1 MKAATT
7 ASVLALIWERATAQ
21 DYNAPPPDL
30 ATLPE
35 LSLFETWR
43 PHTHVLPPNG
53 QIGDPCAHYVDPET
67 GRFHVGFLHNGTGIA
82 AVLTED
88 LVHYYDVRPNGNFSI
103 VAGGPN
109 DPVAVFDGSVIPR
122 GVDDKPTLLYTSVS
136 SLPIHWT
143 LAYTRGSESQSL
155 AVTYDGGKNFTKL
168 DIPPVIPEPPVDVN
182 VTGFRDPYVF
192 QNADL
197 DKSLGNTEGTWYTT
211 ISGGVHDVGPGL
223 FLYQNT
229 SPDFEQWEY
238 LGEWYN
244 EPANSTWGN
253 GDWSKVFGYNFE
265 TTNAF
270 GLTREGYSYSGS
282 PFMTIAVESS
292 YVPIQPSVSSL
303 HAQLWLAGSIGVSEG
318 ENVTFT
324 PDMVGVFDWG
334 LASYAAAGKV
344 VPQSSL
350 PSTASGAPDRFISYV
365 WLTGDVFGGIVGF
378 PAAQQ
383 GWQNTL
389 LTARELS
396 IKAIPNVVNNDL
408 VKETGSW
415 RLTADSDSAGECVE
429 LETLGIDIARETYS
443 AMTDTPG
450 FTEPGRTLTSA
461 GVIPFTRSPDTK
473 FFVLEAEISFDA
485 RASGLQTGFQ
495 ILASEL
501 ESTTIYYQFSNES
514 IMIDRSKTSAAADTT
529 SGIDASPE
537 SGRLRLFDIND
548 NCGNNSSDSGNGGS
562 GGHGIYGGHGGQGGY
577 AGHGDHKCGEKDEQ
591 GVHHSTDCKS
601 DPAPESDA
609 HSSHSSEVGE
619 EHIETLSLT
628 IVVDNSVLEVYA
640 NSRFVLSTWVRP
652 WYENSTEIRFFQN
665 GEGEASFN
673 NIRVADG
680 LYDAYPDRDQ

>member
-1 MKAATT
+1 M
-7 ASVLALIWERATAQ
+7 LH
-21 DYNAPPPDL
+21 PPDL

-88 LVHYYDVRPNGNFSI
+88 LVHYYDVRPNGNYSI

-109 DPVAVFDGSVIPR
+109 DPLAVFDGSVIPS
-122 GVDDKPTLLYTSVS
+122 GVDGKPTLLYTSVS
-136 SLPIHWT
+136 ALPIHWT
-143 LAYTRGSESQSL
+143 LPYTRGISRSYL
-155 AVTYDGGKNFTKL
+155 RRGKNFTKL
-168 DIPPVIPEPPVDVN
+168 EIPPVIPEPPVGVD

-192 QNADL
+192 QNAEF
-197 DKSLGNTEGTWYTT
+197 DKSLGNAEGTWYAT
-211 ISGGVHDVGPGL
+211 ISGGVHDVGPGFGSISENGTMSL
-223 FLYQNT
+223 
-229 SPDFEQWEY
+229 PIR
-238 LGEWYN
+238 
-244 EPANSTWGN
+244 TWGN

-265 TTNAF
+265 TTNVF

-282 PFMTIAVESS
+282 PFLTIAVESS
-292 YVPIQPSVSSL
+292 YVPIQDSVSSL
-303 HAQLWLAGSIGVSEG
+303 HAQLWAAGSVGVPEG
-318 ENVTFT
+318 ENITFT

-344 VPQSSL
+344 VPASSE

-365 WLTGDVFGGIVGF
+365 WLTGDVFGGVVGF
-378 PAAQQ
+378 PSAQQ

-396 IKAIPNVVNNDL
+396 IKAIPNVVNNEL

-415 RLTADSDSAGECVE
+415 RVAADSDSTGNCVE
-429 LETLGIDIARETYS
+429 LETLGIKIARETYD
-443 AMTDTPG
+443 AMTAAPS
-450 FTEPGRTLTSA
+450 FTEADKTLTSA
-461 GVIPFTRSPDTK
+461 GVTPFTRSPKTK
-473 FFVLEAEISFDA
+473 FFVLEAEISFNA
-485 RASGLQTGFQ
+485 RASDLQVGFQ
-495 ILASEL
+495 ILASEF

-529 SGIDASPE
+529 TGIDASPE

-548 NCGNNSSDSGNGGS
+548 SCGNNGGNSS
-562 GGHGIYGGHGGQGGY
+562 GHGGQGVYGGHGGQGGY
-577 AGHGDHKCGEKDEQ
+577 AGHGDHNCGEKGEQ
-591 GVHHSTDCKS
+591 GEHHSTNCKS
-601 DPAPESDA
+601 EAASGSNA
-609 HSSHSSEVGE
+609 HTSRSTEVGG

-652 WYENSTEIRFFQN
+652 WYQNSTEIRFFQN
-665 GEGEASFN
+665 GEGEASFS

-680 LYDAYPDRDQ
+680 LYDAYPDRTQ